1 MTFCMFLVGLYWTLH
16 CFYSLIHRYYSLIIM
31 WKVPSNILKRRAA
44 SMTAQAV
51 SSTTSPSLQHQIVM
65 SSTTAQHTSHR
76 LIRYKSTT
84 AAVVNNNGIVDPAVP
99 SQPSSSKTMY
109 NKNMPEDGMLN
120 QVRIFYLCYAI
131 SSLQFRYLM
140 SNPYYFIHFKDS

>member
-1 MTFCMFLVGLYWTLH
+1 
-16 CFYSLIHRYYSLIIM
+16 M

-44 SMTAQAV
+44 AMTAQAV
-51 SSTTSPSLQHQIVM
+51 STTTSLHQLVMMPSNI
-65 SSTTAQHTSHR
+65 TAQHTSHR

-99 SQPSSSKTMY
+99 SQPTSKTMY

-120 QVRIFYLCYAI
+120 QVANLLSMLCNFFFAI
-131 SSLQFRYLM
+131 
-140 SNPYYFIHFKDS
+140 